1 MRASIKIVRR
11 LIIYFENASLHPELG
26 SLTDNDIFVV
36 TEHQLLS
43 LSFSTEEEKPLNEPL
58 RLCLLLYLNLR
69 IWHLQGLP
77 ILDSVVVSL
86 QEHLASE
93 LLYLHSV
100 APELTFWM
108 LFMGGMASAGRG
120 GTLHP
125 WFVAQL
131 LETKEFLG
139 VRDWD
144 QARGILTGFF
154 YTEQPGVPGAEDLWV
169 EALVSKQYGYLV
181 PGGGETGPVVST

>member
-11 LIIYFENASLHPELG
+11 LIIYFENATLHPELG

-36 TEHQLLS
+36 MEHQLLS
-43 LSFSTEEEKPLNEPL
+43 LTFSTDEEKRLNEPL
-58 RLCLLLYLNLR
+58 RLCLLLYPNLR

-77 ILDSVVVSL
+77 ILDSVVVPL

-108 LFMGGMASAGRG
+108 LFMGGMASVGRG
-120 GTLHP
+120 GRLHP
-125 WFVAQL
+125 WFFGAVAGDEGVFGREGLGPGEGDSYGVL
-131 LETKEFLG
+131 LYG
-139 VRDWD
+139 AAWG
-144 QARGILTGFF
+144 AGCGGF
-154 YTEQPGVPGAEDLWV
+154 VD
-169 EALVSKQYGYLV
+169 
-181 PGGGETGPVVST
+181 

>member
-11 LIIYFENASLHPELG
+11 LIIYFEYASLHPELG
-26 SLTDNDIFVV
+26 VLTDNDIFVV

-43 LSFSTEEEKPLNEPL
+43 LTFSTADERRLNEPL

-69 IWHLQGLP
+69 VWHLQGLP

-100 APELTFWM
+100 APELTLWM
-108 LFMGGMASAGRG
+108 LFMGGMASGGRG

-125 WFVAQL
+125 WFLAQL
-131 LETKEFLG
+131 LETGEFLG
-139 VRDWD
+139 VRDWSE
-144 QARGILTGFF
+144 ARGIFAEFF
-154 YTEQPGVPGAEDLWV
+154 YTDQPGVPSAEDLWI
-169 EALVSKQYGYLV
+169 EALMAKQYSYV
-181 PGGGETGPVVST
+181 APGATV